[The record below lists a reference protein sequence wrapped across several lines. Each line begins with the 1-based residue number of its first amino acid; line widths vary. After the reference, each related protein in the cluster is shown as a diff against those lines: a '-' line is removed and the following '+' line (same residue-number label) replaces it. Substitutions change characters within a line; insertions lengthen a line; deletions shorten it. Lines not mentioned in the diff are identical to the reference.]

1 MAWKNYGTHASYGT
15 RTTYSCLAS
24 LLNTHLIHT
33 TQLLES
39 DKVEKAIKR
48 KSKLPNAF
56 GKPALSFEIPLHR
69 DYGMFSGGVNDPL
82 LIWLAKSS
90 ALALASAGTS
100 LLGGA

>member
-1 MAWKNYGTHASYGT
+1 MTA
-15 RTTYSCLAS
+15 
-24 LLNTHLIHT
+24 
-33 TQLLES
+33 LES

-48 KSKLPNAF
+48 KSKLPS
-56 GKPALSFEIPLHR
+56 GVWQLALSFEIPVHR